1 MLVENA
7 LRYVCNAIITISNTN
22 NSLFQFDFLLLRKVL
37 FIDYG
42 NVETCKLSDLSCH
55 LLYTDVPAIAQK
67 CRLSNIKPPNDD
79 PVWPLD
85 TIEFF
90 TYNIVETKCHVKVS
104 DDDDDNDIL
113 SCNISDK
120 EGENIRSILISRK
133 LAKPMDTSF
142 ANEKCSELYL
152 TSDSHDA
159 SSLIFDP
166 DDLYDVTD
174 YQKVFEMTKVGNSDD
189 MDTDIE
195 EYQSMLNGMMEPDD
209 DHTSDDQHSMSTV
222 SSIDDVQ
229 RSHSIDQVKLSFEPF
244 RISYQRQMVCR
255 IESIVD
261 GTNVIIA
268 PESAKYTTKFDEMMV
283 NLQIASPNLEAL
295 NAFEANTKCVAYSV
309 EDKLWKRAIISK
321 TKLLPSDDVDII
333 FVDSLEICR
342 VRVENVRS
350 FPSESLF
357 MLPFRFNRAQ
367 LYGLKPNRRLR
378 SADIENELLKCLTQ
392 IGDKAYVK
400 VVSSDPNLKIE
411 IYSDHKMKEL
421 VYSSLLEKRFYL
433 KSSCLPF

>member
-1 MLVENA
+1 M
-7 LRYVCNAIITISNTN
+7 
-22 NSLFQFDFLLLRKVL
+22 QFDFLLLPKVL

-67 CRLSNIKPPNDD
+67 CRLPNIKPPNDD
-79 PVWPLD
+79 SVWPLD
-85 TIEFF
+85 TIEYFI
-90 TYNIVETKCHVKVS
+90 YNIVETKCHVKVS
-104 DDDDDNDIL
+104 DDDIL

-120 EGENIRSILISRK
+120 EGENLRSTLISRKLAKPKIDNNSDLILISRK
-133 LAKPMDTSF
+133 LAKSMDTSF
-142 ANEKCSELYL
+142 APEKCSELYL

-174 YQKVFEMTKVGNSDD
+174 YQRVFEMTKVGNSDD
-189 MDTDIE
+189 MDNDIE

-209 DHTSDDQHSMSTV
+209 NHTSDDQHSMSTV

-244 RISYQRQMVCR
+244 RISYQRQLVCR

-268 PESAKYTTKFDEMMV
+268 PESAKYTIKFDEMMV

-295 NAFEANTKCVAYSV
+295 NVFEANTKCVAYSV

-342 VRVENVRS
+342 VDVENVRS
-350 FPSESLF
+350 FPPESLF
-357 MLPFRFNRAQ
+357 MLPVRFNRAQ

-392 IGDKAYVK
+392 IEDKAYVK
-400 VVSSDPNLKIE
+400 VVSSDPNLNIE

-421 VYSSLLEKRFYL
+421 VYSSLLEKRFYS
-433 KSSCLPF
+433 KSSCIPF